1 MSDPNFKA
9 AAGAQPG
16 DVLAGK
22 YRIERILGRGG
33 MGIVVE
39 ATHLQLEDRVAIK
52 FLLPEALGNPEAV
65 SRFLREARAAVK
77 IKNEHV
83 ARVSDVGTLETG
95 APYMVMEYLEGSDLG
110 DRIHQ
115 KGALPV
121 EDAVELVL
129 QACEALAEAH
139 AHRIVHRDLKPSNL
153 FLVRRADG
161 TPAVKVLDFGISKVQ
176 NKAGSDSDLGM
187 TKTQAIMGSPL
198 YMSPEQLASSRDVD
212 QRTDIWALG
221 VILYESL
228 AGRVPFEAETMVQ
241 LCQMVMSQPPPSLRS
256 LRADIPEGL
265 QKVVLRCLEKDRHG
279 RYANVAAL
287 GNALAP
293 FAPRRARN
301 SVERISK
308 VIEAAGLGSEQ
319 PAALDATPPSVPQSA
334 AVTMAAWG
342 DTGAPKKRSAGLFV
356 VVGVLLLA
364 GVAVA
369 ISLRGGSAVSD
380 PAPSSAAV
388 APASPKPAAVT
399 AEVGPEIRP
408 AEALP
413 AIAAPPS
420 PSIAASAPAPLR
432 SGARAP
438 KARAPVSKPVAAK
451 PPEAAQ
457 APAPAA
463 KKPADLYL
471 DRK

>member
-9 AAGAQPG
+9 ATGAQPG

-33 MGIVVE
+33 MGVVVE

-52 FLLPEALGNPEAV
+52 FLLPEALANPEAV

-110 DRIHQ
+110 DRIQ
-115 KGALPV
+115 RQGALPM

-265 QKVVLRCLEKDRHG
+265 EQVVLRCLEKDRTA

-319 PAALDATPPSVPQSA
+319 PAPLDATPPSVPQSA

-342 DTGAPKKRSAGLFV
+342 DTGAPKKRSTGFWFV

-364 GVAVA
+364 GVALA
-369 ISLRGGSAVSD
+369 MTIRSGAGAD

-388 APASPKPAAVT
+388 APLSPKPAT
-399 AEVGPEIRP
+399 TEVGPEIRP

-413 AIAAPPS
+413 AVAPPPPPSAEPSATPAVKAAARPPKAKAAAPK
-420 PSIAASAPAPLR
+420 PA
-432 SGARAP
+432 
-438 KARAPVSKPVAAK
+438 AAK
-451 PPEAAQ
+451 PAEAAP